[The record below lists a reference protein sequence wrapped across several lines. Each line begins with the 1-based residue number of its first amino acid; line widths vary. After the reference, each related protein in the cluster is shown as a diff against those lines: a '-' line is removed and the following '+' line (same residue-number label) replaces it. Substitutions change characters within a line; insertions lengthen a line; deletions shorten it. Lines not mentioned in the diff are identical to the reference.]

1 MVTLLSFMGEWA
13 VAAVVVSVV
22 VGLVGLGAAKL
33 DIKEKPWKYRNWLD
47 ADEAREK
54 AKRQSPTPNS

>member
-22 VGLVGLGAAKL
+22 VGLVGLGAASL
-33 DIKEKPWKYRNWLD
+33 DIKEKPWKYRDWLD
-47 ADEAREK
+47 ADKAKGK